1 MNIPDFNS
9 AFLIGPTPETLA
21 AVRAERDAATT
32 HSLLRGDSLFN
43 ALCKSVNDLK
53 DRAPAEHDVL
63 VEAFGINVVEVGFLE
78 PHAFLLRGY
87 DDAGN
92 NTYVVAHFSQ
102 LVTRVVYLPKRGPE
116 RVITGFWRN
125 TAE

>member
-1 MNIPDFNS
+1 
-9 AFLIGPTPETLA
+9 
-21 AVRAERDAATT
+21 
-32 HSLLRGDSLFN
+32 
-43 ALCKSVNDLK
+43 
-53 DRAPAEHDVL
+53 
-63 VEAFGINVVEVGFLE
+63 
-78 PHAFLLRGY
+78 LRGY